1 VNLSKWIGLLA
12 LIATVYILW
21 CIRHVLLLL
30 LVAIVLATLLNRL
43 TRWFLQFGVKRS
55 VAVALS
61 VAAFLVTAIGFAWMI
76 IPPFLEQFQNLIA
89 LSPQI
94 LAEAQTGI
102 NWLQDQAPGKWSQD
116 VRLLDLLVQQAQPLL
131 GKVADSFVSLVSNL
145 LAIALQ
151 LVLIVVLAV
160 MLLSN
165 PNLYRRP
172 FLQLFPAF
180 YRLRADSILTHCE
193 KDIVGWIY
201 GALITA
207 GVFSTLSGLGL
218 WALGMPLVLV
228 CALWT
233 GFTELIPNIGYIVGM
248 VPPVAIAL
256 LDAPWKVLPVIVL
269 FFLLQQLEIYIVLPW
284 AMKERVSLPPAVT
297 ILSQV
302 VFATFFGALGLLL
315 ALPLMIITKIW
326 LQELV
331 VKDVL
336 DQLKGDI
343 ESN

>member
-151 LVLIVVLAV
+151 PTCVLIPSGSALR
-160 MLLSN
+160 LS
-165 PNLYRRP
+165 LSAAC
-172 FLQLFPAF
+172 FPA
-180 YRLRADSILTHCE
+180 YAVNPGTGSSLIKSRLIDAR
-193 KDIVGWIY
+193 V
-201 GALITA
+201 IT
-207 GVFSTLSGLGL
+207 L
-218 WALGMPLVLV
+218 
-228 CALWT
+228 
-233 GFTELIPNIGYIVGM
+233 
-248 VPPVAIAL
+248 AIADHTRPSRL
-256 LDAPWKVLPVIVL
+256 FLPI
-269 FFLLQQLEIYIVLPW
+269 LEDPI
-284 AMKERVSLPPAVT
+284 
-297 ILSQV
+297 
-302 VFATFFGALGLLL
+302 
-315 ALPLMIITKIW
+315 
-326 LQELV
+326 
-331 VKDVL
+331 
-336 DQLKGDI
+336 
-343 ESN
+343 